1 MAGNVYGFTIT
12 DNRTGEIVENVGGFY
27 GEEGIECIKS
37 EFREYVS
44 AFEIKDYPLFAF
56 SGLDNVLQGCN
67 PATQNV

>member
-1 MAGNVYGFTIT
+1 MYWFTIT
-12 DNRTGEIVENVGGFY
+12 DNRSGKSVETVCGFY
-27 GEEGIECIKS
+27 GEAGIECIKS

-44 AFEIKDYPLFAF
+44 TFEMKDYPLFAF